1 MQHKNPHTIHK
12 DTAKIDTHP
21 ASADNYPN
29 HEENFH
35 MNDVKTLLEWTA
47 ASRPYKKRQK
57 AYYVNILLLTGTI
70 LIILFLFSQYALML
84 VVISIAFVSFA
95 LASTPPQNNHYS
107 ISTEGIAMDDHFY
120 LWQELY
126 DFYFKKRFGE
136 DILHI
141 RTKNYFPG
149 ELIMMLGGISKERMR
164 VTLISFLPF
173 REVVRSSYSE
183 RAGDW
188 LLKTFPLDDAHSS

>member
-1 MQHKNPHTIHK
+1 MQHSDPQPTPKE
-12 DTAKIDTHP
+12 TAKDGPRP
-21 ASADNYPN
+21 APADDSTIQELDL
-29 HEENFH
+29 HA
-35 MNDVKTLLEWTA
+35 NDVKTLLEWTA

-57 AYYVNILLLTGTI
+57 AYYVNILLLTGSI
-70 LIILFLFSQYALML
+70 LIILFLFSQYLLML

-95 LASTPPQNNHYS
+95 LASIPPQNNHYK
-107 ISTEGIAMDDHFY
+107 ISTEGIAMDDHYY

-141 RTKNYFPG
+141 RTKNYFPE
-149 ELIMMLGGISKERMR
+149 ELIMMLGGIPKEKMR
-164 VTLISFLPF
+164 TTLISFLPY
-173 REVVRSSYSE
+173 REVVKGSYSE